1 MRDTDP
7 RIRRGAERLQEG
19 STQPHDGK
27 ADPPDAPLVGRA
39 IDRYVVVDQIG
50 MGGMGVVYKAY
61 DPDLRRLVAV
71 KLLRAGVAGGRHA
84 LRLEREARAIA
95 RLAHPNVVAIHDVGM
110 SGSELFI
117 AMEYVEG
124 LSLRRWLGSEP
135 RPLHEVLDVF
145 LQAAHGLAAAH
156 DAGVVHRDFKPDNV
170 LIGDDGRVRV
180 LDFGLARAARGED
193 GDADDEPA
201 VTDDTAAAAAI
212 DRASGEVAWVE
223 GDALPL
229 DRSLTPTGHAVGTP
243 QYMAP
248 EQHRDQD
255 VDGRADQYAWAVVL
269 YQALTRQRPF
279 EALEYKDLRRLVL
292 TGQAR
297 PFPDSAA
304 VPRWLER
311 LIRRA
316 MSVER
321 DQRYPSMQDIIAELN
336 EDREALRRAALD
348 GSADLEAMIA
358 AFPPPDPIAPEVRRL
373 RALLED
379 AWDQKSRG
387 ALEPAME
394 QALAVAAEASAIDYL
409 PLRAA
414 SLYLVGNLEHRM
426 GNAVPARATLL
437 AAARAAALAGDDWQI
452 ANTWVFLVLVLGTG
466 LGRTDEAEAI
476 AEVAEVALAR
486 VGENASLRSRLNNY
500 RAASLAAGGRHEEAA
515 AAVARAVALDEITH
529 GPGHWFV
536 VVSLLNLVETW
547 LDAGQPARARPPLE
561 RAVAICRP
569 DDPPPTAS
577 RTRCLALAGRAL
589 AAEGN
594 LPAAEII
601 LERSIALWEKL
612 PGRGRALADALVDLA
627 ACHRLRG
634 DLPGARA
641 LVERAATVLRTA
653 PDRRVHTR
661 LTAERTRLDHPSPG
675 PGAG

>member
-1 MRDTDP
+1 VKDTDP
-7 RIRRGAERLQEG
+7 RIRRAAERLQEG
-19 STQPHDGK
+19 STHAHPD
-27 ADPPDAPLVGRA
+27 ADPPPGERAVVGRA
-39 IDRYVVVDQIG
+39 IDRYVVVDELG
-50 MGGMGVVYKAY
+50 KGGMGVVYKAY

-110 SGSELFI
+110 FGSELFV

-124 LSLRRWLGSEP
+124 DSLRRWLAVGT
-135 RPLHEVLDVF
+135 RPLHAVLDVF

-156 DAGVVHRDFKPDNV
+156 DAGLVHRDFKPDNV
-170 LIGDDGRVRV
+170 LVGDDGRVRV
-180 LDFGLARAARGED
+180 LDFGLARAARASED
-193 GDADDEPA
+193 QGDEDVDLESGVDIDA
-201 VTDDTAAAAAI
+201 VDH
-212 DRASGEVAWVE
+212 
-223 GDALPL
+223 LPL

-248 EQHRDQD
+248 EQHRDED
-255 VDGRADQYAWAVVL
+255 IDGRADQYAWAVVL
-269 YQALTRQRPF
+269 YQALTNQRPF
-279 EALEYKDLRRLVL
+279 DAIEYKDLRRLVL
-292 TGQAR
+292 TGQSR
-297 PFPDSAA
+297 PFPPAAA
-304 VPRWLER
+304 VPRWIER

-321 DQRYPSMQDIIAELN
+321 DQRYPSMHDIIAELT

-358 AFPPPDPIAPEVRRL
+358 AFPPVDAIAAEVRRL
-373 RALLED
+373 RAVLEE

-387 ALEPAME
+387 ALEPAMD
-394 QALAVAAEASAIDYL
+394 QALRVAADAERIDYA

-426 GNAVPARATLL
+426 GNAVTARGTLF
-437 AAARAAALAGDDWQI
+437 AAARAAASAGDDWQI

-486 VGENASLRSRLNNY
+486 VGENASLRSRLYNY
-500 RAASLAAGGRHEEAA
+500 RAASLSSAGRHPEAA
-515 AAVARAVALDEITH
+515 AVLEKAVVLDEKTH
-529 GPGHWFV
+529 GPVHWFV

-547 LDAGQPARARPPLE
+547 LDADQPARARPPLE

-569 DDPPPTAS
+569 DDDPPTAS
-577 RTRCLALAGRAL
+577 RTRCLALAGRTL
-589 AAEGN
+589 VAEGN
-594 LPAAEII
+594 LPAAEI
-601 LERSIALWEKL
+601 LLARAVGLWERL

-627 ACHRLRG
+627 RCRRLRG
-634 DLPGARA
+634 ETAGAR
-641 LVERAATVLRTA
+641 ERLDEAAAVLRKN
-653 PDRRVHTR
+653 PDRRVHAR
-661 LTAERTRLDHPSPG
+661 MREERGLLDRG
-675 PGAG
+675 TGG